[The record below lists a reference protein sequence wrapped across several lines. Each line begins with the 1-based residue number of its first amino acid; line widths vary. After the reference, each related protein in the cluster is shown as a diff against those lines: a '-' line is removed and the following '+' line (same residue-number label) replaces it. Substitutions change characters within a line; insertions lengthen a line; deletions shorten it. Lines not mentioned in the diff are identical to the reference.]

1 MDKALLGKMK
11 IKPEHSL
18 LVLNSPK
25 GYVKTADKVDTRLT
39 LDGKYHAIQLFV
51 KDKSELDAYAS
62 KVVNALK
69 DEGLLWICYPKKSAS
84 IKTDL
89 TRDDGWDALK
99 KQGYEGVSL
108 VSVDDTWSAFR
119 FRPTEKVKAKMKQPK
134 VPTRKAFN
142 ALLEKPKDGMDTA
155 FIAIPFDVEETYGTK
170 GQVKVKA
177 LFDGYPYRGI
187 LANMGTGSHILI
199 VRKDIR
205 SAIGKKVG
213 DTVRV
218 ELMEDTEERTIE
230 IPLELLTAL
239 SKNPKAKTF
248 FDALSYTNRKEYAS
262 WVSGAKKEET
272 KQKRLKETIQKL
284 VKGMKN
290 PSAKQ

>member
-1 MDKALLGKMK
+1 MDKAVLGKMK

-25 GYVKTADKVDTRLT
+25 GYVKSSDKADTRLSAS
-39 LDGKYHAIQLFV
+39 GKYDAIQLFV
-51 KDKSELDAYAS
+51 KDKTELDAYAS
-62 KVVNALK
+62 KVLKALK
-69 DEGLLWICYPKKSAS
+69 DNGLLWICYPKKSAS
-84 IKTDL
+84 IETDL
-89 TRDDGWDALK
+89 TRDNGWDTLE

-119 FRPTEKVKAKMKQPK
+119 FRPSEKVKAKMQEPK
-134 VPTRKAFN
+134 AAARHAFN
-142 ALLEKPKDGMDTA
+142 ALLEKPDDGMDTA
-155 FIAIPFDVEETYGTK
+155 FIAIPFDVEEAYGTK

-177 LFDGYPYRGI
+177 LFDGYPYRGV

-218 ELMEDTEERTIE
+218 ELMQDTEERTIE
-230 IPLELLTAL
+230 IPLDLLTAL
-239 SKNPKAKTF
+239 TKSPKAKTF
-248 FDALSYTNRKEYAS
+248 FDSLSFTNKKEYAT
-262 WVSGAKKEET
+262 WISGAKKEET
-272 KQKRLKETIQKL
+272 KQKRLKETISKL
-284 VKGMKN
+284 LKGMKN
-290 PSAKQ
+290 PSAK

>member
-1 MDKALLGKMK
+1 MDKALLARMK

-18 LVLNSPK
+18 LVLNSPA
-25 GYVKTADKVDTRLT
+25 GYVKPTDKVDTRLT
-39 LDGKYHAIQLFV
+39 LDGKYHAIKLFV
-51 KDKSELDAYAS
+51 KDKHDLDAYAL

-69 DEGLLWICYPKKSAS
+69 DDGLLWICYPKKSAA

-89 TRDDGWDALK
+89 TRDNGWDALK

-119 FRPTEKVKAKMKQPK
+119 FRPTEKVKTQKKQHK
-134 VPTRKAFN
+134 AAARKAFT
-142 ALLEKPKDGMDTA
+142 ALLEKPSDGKDTA
-155 FIAIPFDVEETYGTK
+155 FISIPFDVEETYGTK

-177 LFDGYPYRGI
+177 LFDGYPYRGV
-187 LANMGTGSHILI
+187 LANMGTGGHILI

-230 IPLELLTAL
+230 VPLELLTAL
-239 SKNPKAKTF
+239 SKNTKAKNF
-248 FDALSYTNRKEYAS
+248 FDSLSFTNRKEYAN
-262 WVSGAKKEET
+262 WIRNAKKEDT
-272 KQKRLKETIQKL
+272 RQKRLKEAIEKL

-290 PSAKQ
+290 PGEK